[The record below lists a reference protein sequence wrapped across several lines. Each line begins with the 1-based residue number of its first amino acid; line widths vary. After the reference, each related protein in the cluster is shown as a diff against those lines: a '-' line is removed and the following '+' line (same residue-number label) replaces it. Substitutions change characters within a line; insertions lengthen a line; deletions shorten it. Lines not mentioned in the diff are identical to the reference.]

1 MFPTFTINESGP
13 CIAFGGA
20 EIPLPDL
27 IRMEGVAC
35 TPSANG
41 CSEVLLKCTYGSG
54 RTKALRVHVP
64 RATEELHQT
73 TSMHTGNRPVTRISE
88 ALIPVLS
95 REEFEHRLRAMQK
108 GERNERL

>member
-1 MFPTFTINESGP
+1 MLPTFTMNESGP
-13 CIAFGGA
+13 CFAFGRA
-20 EIPLPDL
+20 EVPLRDL

-41 CSEVLLKCTYGSG
+41 CSEVLLRCTYGNG
-54 RTKALRVHVP
+54 RTKAVRVHMP
-64 RATEELHQT
+64 RSTEELHQT
-73 TSMHTGNRPVTRISE
+73 TSTLAGDRGVTQVSE

-95 REEFEHRLRAMQK
+95 REEFEHRLTAMQK